1 MEFYKFDKGTGK
13 EISNFNSSAFTMSR
27 IILTE
32 KVTHIGCMY
41 LEENGVVGYH
51 QAVTPQLLLITSGEG
66 YVRGE
71 TEEYY
76 KVRAGDAV
84 FWRKDEWHETKA
96 DLGLTAIVLQSEELN
111 PATFMSVNKIV
122 EKLMIDK

>member
-1 MEFYKFDKGTGK
+1 VEFYKFDKGSGK
-13 EISNFNSSAFTMSR
+13 EISKFNSSGFTMSR

-32 KVTHIGCMY
+32 KVTNIGCMY

-51 QAVTPQLLLITSGEG
+51 QAVTPQLLFITSGEG

-84 FWRKDEWHETKA
+84 FWRKDEWHETKT
-96 DLGLTAIVLQSEELN
+96 DIGLTAFVMQSEDLN
-111 PATFMSVNKIV
+111 PSSFMSENLGV
-122 EKLMIDK
+122 EKLKIDK